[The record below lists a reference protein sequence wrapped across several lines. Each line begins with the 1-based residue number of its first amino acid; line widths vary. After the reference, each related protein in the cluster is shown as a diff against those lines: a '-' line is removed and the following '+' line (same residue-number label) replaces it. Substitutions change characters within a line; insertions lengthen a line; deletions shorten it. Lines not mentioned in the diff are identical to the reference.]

1 MCVME
6 AAALT
11 GAVRST
17 RDNVHS
23 LTGMGSSET
32 RGAGASPT
40 VNVYTNQPGGDV
52 SKNTEDLKMPTQGG
66 GKPGQTS
73 WKTGG

>member
-23 LTGMGSSET
+23 LTGMGSRET
-32 RGAGASPT
+32 RGVASAPN
-40 VNVYTNQPGGDV
+40 VNVYTNQPSGDV
-52 SKNTEDLKMPTQGG
+52 SKNTDDLNIPTK
-66 GKPGQTS
+66 GKLSSREAG
-73 WKTGG
+73 K